1 MRFWQFLVFAALLTC
16 SSAALGRVQR
26 FALIIGNDRG
36 HAPDIE
42 LRYAET
48 DAGKVAQV
56 LRDLG
61 GFEPADTV
69 TLRGE
74 DAQTVRSSLISL
86 NDRIRAAQA
95 IPGQQALLFVYYSGH
110 ADAEALRLGP
120 SRLAFRELAQ
130 LVRGS
135 AANFRLM
142 VVDACRSGALTRLKG
157 GHVVAP
163 FDIGTNAVLPGEGV
177 AFLTASAANEDAQ
190 ESDEIRGSFFT
201 QALVSGLLG
210 VADRD
215 RDGAVTLDEAYGYA
229 RDATIRATS
238 RTFAGPQH
246 PSFQFELR
254 GQGSLV
260 LTQPGAA
267 TAQRARLLFAKGIQF
282 LVMARDAD
290 GVVVGEVEATSAS
303 PALSLR
309 PGRYFVRGRARDSLL
324 EGEVELSA
332 GTTKTVSEAE
342 LTRIAYAPLVR
353 KGAGVRLT
361 SHALE
366 AAITVRTRLANADN
380 PCWGGALG
388 YRLELPELSFGLARR
403 LPQQLSK
410 SHLAS
415 SDERAFGRR
424 RAAPC
429 LGPAP
434 LGVLFGDG
442 AGRHLDPAVVRRG
455 DVVVASFGEPARRF
469 GRGCRAARRRA
480 LLPRAR
486 RLGRAAS
493 DPYSTDEL
501 HGTHAALGIRTARA
515 PQRRRA
521 ALTARGRRGLAERR
535 PSR

>member
-388 YRLELPELSFGLARR
+388 YRLELPELSFGLR
-403 LPQQLSK
+403 LGACHSSFRNRTLQAATNELSAAAELRHAWDLPHWAFFLAMELGVTLTQQSFDVETLS
-410 SHLAS
+410 SRAS
-415 SDERAFGRR
+415 AS
-424 RAAPC
+424 
-429 LGPAP
+429 P
-434 LGVLFGDG
+434 LGGLG
-442 AGRHLDPAVVRRG
+442 AGVVLPVGGRYFLALEGLAELQVIRIQPT
-455 DVVVASFGEPARRF
+455 SFTEPTLRWAF
-469 GRGCRAARRRA
+469 APRA
-480 LLPRAR
+480 LLSVGAQ
-486 RLGRAAS
+486 L
-493 DPYSTDEL
+493 
-501 HGTHAALGIRTARA
+501 
-515 PQRRRA
+515 
-521 ALTARGRRGLAERR
+521 
-535 PSR
+535 